1 MIKPDKPTVLY
12 VDDEEDNLIVF
23 RSAFR
28 RDYNVLTTTSPD
40 EALDIIQRE
49 EVPVVISD
57 QRMPSCTGV
66 QFLEKIPNHI
76 ENVRIILTGFSDVE
90 DIVRAINY
98 CSIYRYLTK
107 PWDQTEL
114 KHTIDMGVEKYF
126 MQKHNTQL
134 LRDLQAAN
142 EQLEEKVQLR
152 TRELNEEKEK
162 SERLLLNILPGEIA
176 DELKRHGRV
185 QPRRYDD
192 VSIIFLDIVEFT
204 KIAERVS
211 PEQLI
216 AELDYYFQAID
227 TIFSRHSVEKI
238 KTIGDA
244 YLAVAGMPTP
254 DTDHALHAMQAA
266 VDILGFIRNEKEKR
280 MASGQMAFDVRIGIH
295 SGSAIAGV
303 VGNTKFAFDIWG
315 DDVNVAARL
324 ESSGEK
330 GRINIS
336 ESSWRLLH
344 QHYKFEQR
352 GKVNAKYKGE
362 IEMYFWEE

>member
-1 MIKPDKPTVLY
+1 M
-12 VDDEEDNLIVF
+12 
-23 RSAFR
+23 
-28 RDYNVLTTTSPD
+28 
-40 EALDIIQRE
+40 
-49 EVPVVISD
+49 
-57 QRMPSCTGV
+57 
-66 QFLEKIPNHI
+66 
-76 ENVRIILTGFSDVE
+76 
-90 DIVRAINY
+90 
-98 CSIYRYLTK
+98 
-107 PWDQTEL
+107 
-114 KHTIDMGVEKYF
+114 
-126 MQKHNTQL
+126 
-134 LRDLQAAN
+134 
-142 EQLEEKVQLR
+142 
-152 TRELNEEKEK
+152 
-162 SERLLLNILPGEIA
+162 
-176 DELKRHGRV
+176 

-254 DTDHALHAMQAA
+254 NTDHALHAMQAA